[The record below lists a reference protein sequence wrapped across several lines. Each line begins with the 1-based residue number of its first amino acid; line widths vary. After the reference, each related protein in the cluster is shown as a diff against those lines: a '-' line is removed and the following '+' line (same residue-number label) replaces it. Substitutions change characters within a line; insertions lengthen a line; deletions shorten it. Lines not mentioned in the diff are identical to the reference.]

1 MVNFKT
7 EMSIYDKFIDKKELT
22 TKELLELGLNS
33 HDLTKL
39 VEDGKIRRVRRGF
52 YDLEKCDGLFNY
64 ANILASKKYK
74 KYDRF
79 QQAINRCLEID
90 ANNGRIHTRLF
101 LDSLHKNNFEQAIES
116 IRVLINGDNDAYTKD
131 ANLWLFLLSFMTE
144 LPDDLK
150 DKVSDLKLED
160 VLTREDDLRY
170 EDKLSQNKIRSN
182 IMNYKFSQ
190 ASDELGELNIK
201 KKPIYILITEK
212 LLSMVKYYDMRNQNN
227 ISSLLV
233 DGKYEEVRD
242 LLIRDRDLH
251 GLSNSNKEIL
261 MILEDLISVINDKK
275 IPEVENMPDSD
286 YLYVE
291 IQKHNYE
298 RALQLYR
305 DFPVK
310 NVSRSVK
317 SVGLLLERINEEI
330 NKLKKDDSRSLSV
343 GSDIFVSIT
352 NALQN
357 GDVDKA
363 FLLLDQY
370 LERINKKQYKNYI
383 ANLIKLDVLNKDK
396 GFVESMHELSCVG
409 RDKELFDVALYIQD
423 FYFNLINK
431 NFMKAAVY
439 LNLISMS
446 KSLGGVEVEVSQMRR
461 ALIDEAFKNNIKESD
476 LGLLGKEDIIEM
488 EVTSD
493 KLDDLLEEITL
504 PEELDITYTLG
515 DAIDDVAN
523 EVSLLMLEPMSDEEI
538 SFVTDT
544 CQATDCV
551 QSIVIEEEDGSK
563 RVFLRYYDKNGP
575 YVDISGTLRLAN
587 FKYKNKEYEEAIEL
601 YERVLSKIEN
611 PRSFIYGKLGIAY
624 RNITR
629 DNDYSRA
636 IDYLTLAT
644 AASATEEN
652 VVDYTDLI
660 NKLKFRSNYNGV
672 VLTKK

>member
-1 MVNFKT
+1 MVNFKI

-33 HDLTKL
+33 HDLTNL
-39 VEDGKIRRVRRGF
+39 VNEGKIRRVRRGF

-74 KYDRF
+74 NYERF
-79 QQAINRCLEID
+79 HQALNRCLEIEP
-90 ANNGRIHTRLF
+90 NNGKVHTRLL
-101 LDSLHKNNFEQAIES
+101 LDSLHKNNFEQAVES
-116 IRVLINGDNDAYTKD
+116 IRILSNSSNDAYKRD
-131 ANLWLFLLSFMTE
+131 ANLWLFMLSFVTE

-150 DKVSDLKLED
+150 EKVSSLKLED

-170 EDKLSQNKIRSN
+170 DDKLSQNKIRSN
-182 IMNYKFSQ
+182 IFNYKFSY
-190 ASDELGELNIK
+190 ASDDLNELNIK
-201 KKPIYILITEK
+201 KKPIYFLITEK
-212 LLSMVKYYDMRNQNN
+212 LLSMVKYYDMRNQQN
-227 ISSLLV
+227 ISNLLI

-242 LLIRDRDLH
+242 LLIKDRDLH
-251 GLSNSNKEIL
+251 GLSNVNKEIL
-261 MILEDLISVINDKK
+261 IILEDLIGVINDKK

-310 NVSRSVK
+310 NVSCGVK

-330 NKLKKDDSRSLSV
+330 NKLNKEEVRTLSV
-343 GSDIFVSIT
+343 GSDIFVNIT
-352 NALQN
+352 NALQS

-370 LERINKKQYKNYI
+370 LESIDKKQYKNYI
-383 ANLIKLDVLNKDK
+383 ANLIKLDVLNGDK

-409 RDKELFDVALYIQD
+409 REKELFDVALYIQD
-423 FYFNLINK
+423 FYFNLVNK

-461 ALIDEAFKNNIKESD
+461 TLIDEAFKNNIKESD
-476 LGLLGKEDIIEM
+476 LGLVGKE
-488 EVTSD
+488 EVVVE
-493 KLDDLLEEITL
+493 DDLSEEIVAPEIEDL
-504 PEELDITYTLG
+504 PITYTLG
-515 DAIDDVAN
+515 DAIDDVVN
-523 EVSLLMLEPMSDEEI
+523 EVNLLMLEPMSDEEI

-551 QSIVIEEEDGSK
+551 QSIVIEEEDGTK

-587 FKYKNKEYEEAIEL
+587 FKYKNREYEEAIEL
-601 YERVLSKIEN
+601 FERVLPKIEN
-611 PRSFIYGKLGIAY
+611 PRSFIYSKLGIAY
-624 RNITR
+624 RNITK
-629 DNDYSRA
+629 DNDYSKA

-644 AASATEEN
+644 AASASEEN

>member
-1 MVNFKT
+1 M
-7 EMSIYDKFIDKKELT
+7 
-22 TKELLELGLNS
+22 
-33 HDLTKL
+33 
-39 VEDGKIRRVRRGF
+39 
-52 YDLEKCDGLFNY
+52 
-64 ANILASKKYK
+64 
-74 KYDRF
+74 
-79 QQAINRCLEID
+79 NRCLEIEP
-90 ANNGRIHTRLF
+90 NNGKVHTRLL
-101 LDSLHKNNFEQAIES
+101 LDSLHKNNFEQAVES
-116 IRVLINGDNDAYTKD
+116 IRILSNSSNDAYKRD
-131 ANLWLFLLSFMTE
+131 ANLWLFMLSFITE
-144 LPDDLK
+144 LPVDLK
-150 DKVSDLKLED
+150 EKVSSLKLED

-170 EDKLSQNKIRSN
+170 DDKLSQNKIRSN
-182 IMNYKFSQ
+182 IFNYKFSY
-190 ASDELGELNIK
+190 ASDDLNELNIK
-201 KKPIYILITEK
+201 KKPIYFLITEK
-212 LLSMVKYYDMRNQNN
+212 LLSMVKYYDMRNQQN
-227 ISSLLV
+227 ISNLLI

-242 LLIRDRDLH
+242 LLIKDRDLH
-251 GLSNSNKEIL
+251 GLSVANKEIL
-261 MILEDLISVINDKK
+261 IILEDLIGVINDKRV
-275 IPEVENMPDSD
+275 PEVENMPDSD

-310 NVSRSVK
+310 NVSCGVK

-330 NKLKKDDSRSLSV
+330 NKLNKEEVRTLSV
-343 GSDIFVSIT
+343 GSDIFVNIT
-352 NALQN
+352 NALQS

-370 LERINKKQYKNYI
+370 LESIDKKQYKNYI
-383 ANLIKLDVLNKDK
+383 ANLIKLDVLNGDR

-423 FYFNLINK
+423 FYFNLVNK

-461 ALIDEAFKNNIKESD
+461 TLIDEAFKNNIKESD
-476 LGLLGKEDIIEM
+476 LGLVGKE
-488 EVTSD
+488 EVVVE
-493 KLDDLLEEITL
+493 DDLSEEIVAPEIEDL
-504 PEELDITYTLG
+504 PITYTLG
-515 DAIDDVAN
+515 DAIDDVVN
-523 EVSLLMLEPMSDEEI
+523 EVNLLMLEPMSDEEI

-551 QSIVIEEEDGSK
+551 QSIVVEEEDGTK

-587 FKYKNKEYEEAIEL
+587 FKYKNREYEEAIEL
-601 YERVLSKIEN
+601 FERVLPKIEN
-611 PRSFIYGKLGIAY
+611 PRSFIYSKLGIAY
-624 RNITR
+624 RNITK
-629 DNDYSRA
+629 DNDYSKA

-644 AASATEEN
+644 AASASEEN

>member
-1 MVNFKT
+1 MLNFKT

-33 HDLTKL
+33 HDLTNLVNEGKL
-39 VEDGKIRRVRRGF
+39 RRVRRGF

-90 ANNGRIHTRLF
+90 PNNGKIHTRLF

-116 IRVLINGDNDAYTKD
+116 IRVLSNGDNVAYMKD
-131 ANLWLFLLSFMTE
+131 ANLWLFLLSFVTE
-144 LPDDLK
+144 LPEDLK
-150 DKVSDLKLED
+150 EKVSGLKLED

-190 ASDELGELNIK
+190 ANDNLNELNIK

-212 LLSMVKYYDMRNQNN
+212 LLGMVKYYDMRNQHN
-227 ISSLLV
+227 IGDLLV
-233 DGKYEEVRD
+233 EGKYEEVRD

-275 IPEVENMPDSD
+275 IPEVENIPDSD
-286 YLYVE
+286 YLFVE

-330 NKLKKDDSRSLSV
+330 NKLKMDDSRSLSI
-343 GSDIFVSIT
+343 GSDIFVGIT
-352 NALQN
+352 NALQS

-363 FLLLDQY
+363 FLLLEQY
-370 LERINKKQYKNYI
+370 LESINKKQYKNYI
-383 ANLIKLDVLNKDK
+383 ANLIKLDVLNGDK

-446 KSLGGVEVEVSQMRR
+446 KSLGGVEVKVSQMRK

-476 LGLLGKEDIIEM
+476 LGLLSQEDVIE
-488 EVTSD
+488 D
-493 KLDDLLEEITL
+493 KVDDLLEEITL

-538 SFVTDT
+538 AFVTDT

-587 FKYKNKEYEEAIEL
+587 YKYKNGEYEEAIEL
-601 YERVLSKIEN
+601 FERVLSKIEN
-611 PRSFIYGKLGIAY
+611 PRSFIYSKLGIAY
-624 RNITR
+624 RNITK
-629 DNDYSRA
+629 DNDYSKA

-644 AASATEEN
+644 AASSTEED
-652 VVDYTDLI
+652 VRDYTDLI
-660 NKLKFRSNYNGV
+660 NKLKFRTNYNGV

>member
-33 HDLTKL
+33 HDLTNLVNEGKL
-39 VEDGKIRRVRRGF
+39 RRVRRGF

-90 ANNGRIHTRLF
+90 ANNGKIHTRLF
-101 LDSLHKNNFEQAIES
+101 LDSLHKNNFDQAIES
-116 IRVLINGDNDAYTKD
+116 IRVLSNGDNVAYTKD
-131 ANLWLFLLSFMTE
+131 ANLWLFLLSFITE
-144 LPDDLK
+144 LPEDLK
-150 DKVSDLKLED
+150 EKVSELKLED
-160 VLTREDDLRY
+160 VLTRDDDLRY

-190 ASDELGELNIK
+190 ANDELNELNIK

-212 LLSMVKYYDMRNQNN
+212 LLGMVKYYDMRNQHN
-227 ISSLLV
+227 IGDLLV
-233 DGKYEEVRD
+233 EGKYVEVRD

-286 YLYVE
+286 YLFVE

-343 GSDIFVSIT
+343 GSDIFVGIT
-352 NALQN
+352 NALQS

-370 LERINKKQYKNYI
+370 LESINKKQYKNYI
-383 ANLIKLDVLNKDK
+383 ANLIKLDVLNGDK
-396 GFVESMHELSCVG
+396 GFIESMHELSCVG

-461 ALIDEAFKNNIKESD
+461 ILIDEAFKNNIKESD
-476 LGLLGKEDIIEM
+476 LGLLSEEEIIE
-488 EVTSD
+488 D
-493 KLDDLLEEITL
+493 KVDDLLEEITL

-538 SFVTDT
+538 AFVTDT

-587 FKYKNKEYEEAIEL
+587 YKYKNGEYEEAIEL
-601 YERVLSKIEN
+601 FERVLSKIEN
-611 PRSFIYGKLGIAY
+611 PRSFIYSKLGIAY
-624 RNITR
+624 RNITK
-629 DNDYSRA
+629 DNDYSKA

-644 AASATEEN
+644 AASSTEED
-652 VVDYTDLI
+652 VRDYTDLI
-660 NKLKFRSNYNGV
+660 NKLKFRTNYNGV

>member
-33 HDLTKL
+33 HDLTNLVNEGKL
-39 VEDGKIRRVRRGF
+39 RRVRRGF

-90 ANNGRIHTRLF
+90 ANNGKIHTRLF
-101 LDSLHKNNFEQAIES
+101 LDSLHKNNFDQAIES
-116 IRVLINGDNDAYTKD
+116 IRVLSNGDNVAYTKD
-131 ANLWLFLLSFMTE
+131 ANLWLFLLSFITE

-150 DKVSDLKLED
+150 EKVSGLKLED

-190 ASDELGELNIK
+190 ANDNLNELNIK

-212 LLSMVKYYDMRNQNN
+212 LLGMVKYYDMRNQHN
-227 ISSLLV
+227 IGDLLV
-233 DGKYEEVRD
+233 EGKYEEVRD

-286 YLYVE
+286 YLFVE

-305 DFPVK
+305 DFPIK

-343 GSDIFVSIT
+343 GSDIFVGIT
-352 NALQN
+352 NALQS

-370 LERINKKQYKNYI
+370 LESINKKQYKNYI
-383 ANLIKLDVLNKDK
+383 ANLIKLDVLNGDK

-461 ALIDEAFKNNIKESD
+461 ILIDEAFKNNIKESD
-476 LGLLGKEDIIEM
+476 LGLLSEEEIIE
-488 EVTSD
+488 D
-493 KLDDLLEEITL
+493 KVDDLLEEITL

-538 SFVTDT
+538 AFVTDT

-587 FKYKNKEYEEAIEL
+587 YKYKNGEYEEAIEL
-601 YERVLSKIEN
+601 FERVLSKIEN
-611 PRSFIYGKLGIAY
+611 PRSFIYSKLGIAY
-624 RNITR
+624 RNITK
-629 DNDYSRA
+629 DNDYSKA

-644 AASATEEN
+644 AASSTEED
-652 VVDYTDLI
+652 VRDYTDLI
-660 NKLKFRSNYNGV
+660 NKLKFRTNYNGV

>member
-1 MVNFKT
+1 
-7 EMSIYDKFIDKKELT
+7 
-22 TKELLELGLNS
+22 
-33 HDLTKL
+33 
-39 VEDGKIRRVRRGF
+39 
-52 YDLEKCDGLFNY
+52 
-64 ANILASKKYK
+64 
-74 KYDRF
+74 
-79 QQAINRCLEID
+79 
-90 ANNGRIHTRLF
+90 
-101 LDSLHKNNFEQAIES
+101 
-116 IRVLINGDNDAYTKD
+116 
-131 ANLWLFLLSFMTE
+131 MTE
-144 LPDDLK
+144 LPDDLN
-150 DKVSDLKLED
+150 DKVSGLKLED

-190 ASDELGELNIK
+190 VSDELGELNIK

-261 MILEDLISVINDKK
+261 MILEDLIGVINDKK

-343 GSDIFVSIT
+343 GSDIFVNIT

-476 LGLLGKEDIIEM
+476 LGLLGKEDIAEM
-488 EVTSD
+488 EDTSD
-493 KLDDLLEEITL
+493 KVDDLLEEITL

-601 YERVLSKIEN
+601 FERVLSKIEN

>member
-1 MVNFKT
+1 MVNFKI

-33 HDLTKL
+33 HDLTNL
-39 VEDGKIRRVRRGF
+39 VSEGKIRRVRRGF

-74 KYDRF
+74 NYERF
-79 QQAINRCLEID
+79 HQALNRCLEIEP
-90 ANNGRIHTRLF
+90 NNGKVHTRLL
-101 LDSLHKNNFEQAIES
+101 LDSLHKNNFEQAVES
-116 IRVLINGDNDAYTKD
+116 IRILSNSSNDAYKRD
-131 ANLWLFLLSFMTE
+131 ANLWLFMLSFVTE
-144 LPDDLK
+144 LPDYLK
-150 DKVSDLKLED
+150 KKVSSLKLED

-170 EDKLSQNKIRSN
+170 DDKLSQNKIRSN
-182 IMNYKFSQ
+182 IFNYKFSY
-190 ASDELGELNIK
+190 ASDDLNELNIK
-201 KKPIYILITEK
+201 KKPIYFLITEK
-212 LLSMVKYYDMRNQNN
+212 LLSMVKYYDMRNQQN
-227 ISSLLV
+227 ISNLLI
-233 DGKYEEVRD
+233 DGKYEEVRG
-242 LLIRDRDLH
+242 LLIKDRDLH
-251 GLSNSNKEIL
+251 GLSVANKEIL
-261 MILEDLISVINDKK
+261 IILEDLIGVINDKK

-310 NVSRSVK
+310 NVSCGVK

-330 NKLKKDDSRSLSV
+330 NKLNKEEVRTLSV
-343 GSDIFVSIT
+343 GSDIFVNIT
-352 NALQN
+352 NALQS

-370 LERINKKQYKNYI
+370 LESIDKKQYKNYI
-383 ANLIKLDVLNKDK
+383 ANLIKLDVLNGDK

-423 FYFNLINK
+423 FYFNLVNK
-431 NFMKAAVY
+431 NYMKAAVY

-461 ALIDEAFKNNIKESD
+461 TLIDEAFKNNIKESD
-476 LGLLGKEDIIEM
+476 LGLVGKE
-488 EVTSD
+488 EVIVE
-493 KLDDLLEEITL
+493 DDLSEEIVAPEIEDL
-504 PEELDITYTLG
+504 PITYTLG
-515 DAIDDVAN
+515 DAIDDVVN
-523 EVSLLMLEPMSDEEI
+523 EVNLLMLEPMSDEEI

-551 QSIVIEEEDGSK
+551 QSIVIEEEDGTK

-587 FKYKNKEYEEAIEL
+587 FKYKNREYEEAIEL
-601 YERVLSKIEN
+601 FERVLPKIEN
-611 PRSFIYGKLGIAY
+611 PRSFIYSKLGIAY
-624 RNITR
+624 RNITK
-629 DNDYSRA
+629 DNDYSKA

-644 AASATEEN
+644 AASASEEN

>member
-1 MVNFKT
+1 MVNFKI

-33 HDLTKL
+33 HDLTNL
-39 VEDGKIRRVRRGF
+39 VSEGKIRRVRRGF

-74 KYDRF
+74 NYERF
-79 QQAINRCLEID
+79 QQALNRCLEIEP
-90 ANNGRIHTRLF
+90 NNGKVHTRLL
-101 LDSLHKNNFEQAIES
+101 LDSLHKNNFEQAVES
-116 IRVLINGDNDAYTKD
+116 IRILSNSSNDAYKRD
-131 ANLWLFLLSFMTE
+131 ANLWLFMLSFITE
-144 LPDDLK
+144 LPVDLK
-150 DKVSDLKLED
+150 EKVSSLKLED

-170 EDKLSQNKIRSN
+170 DDKLSQNKIRSN
-182 IMNYKFSQ
+182 IFNYKFSY
-190 ASDELGELNIK
+190 ASDDLNELNIK
-201 KKPIYILITEK
+201 KKPIYFLITEK
-212 LLSMVKYYDMRNQNN
+212 LLSMVKYYDIRNQQN
-227 ISSLLV
+227 ISNLLI

-242 LLIRDRDLH
+242 LLIKDRDLH
-251 GLSNSNKEIL
+251 GLSVANKEIL
-261 MILEDLISVINDKK
+261 IILEDLIGVINDKK

-310 NVSRSVK
+310 NVSCGVK

-330 NKLKKDDSRSLSV
+330 NKLNKEEVRTLSV
-343 GSDIFVSIT
+343 GSDIFVNIT
-352 NALQN
+352 NALQS

-370 LERINKKQYKNYI
+370 LESINKKQYKNYI
-383 ANLIKLDVLNKDK
+383 ANLIKLDVLNGDK

-423 FYFNLINK
+423 FYFNLVNK

-461 ALIDEAFKNNIKESD
+461 TLIDEAFKNNIKESD
-476 LGLLGKEDIIEM
+476 LGLVGKE
-488 EVTSD
+488 EVVVE
-493 KLDDLLEEITL
+493 DDLSEEIVAPEIEDL
-504 PEELDITYTLG
+504 PITYTLG
-515 DAIDDVAN
+515 DAIDDVVN
-523 EVSLLMLEPMSDEEI
+523 EVNLLMLEPMSDEEI

-551 QSIVIEEEDGSK
+551 QSIVVEEEDGTK

-587 FKYKNKEYEEAIEL
+587 FKYKNREYEEAIEL
-601 YERVLSKIEN
+601 FERVLPKIEN
-611 PRSFIYGKLGIAY
+611 PRSFIYSKLGIAY
-624 RNITR
+624 RNITK
-629 DNDYSRA
+629 DNDYSKA

-644 AASATEEN
+644 AASASEEN

>member
-33 HDLTKL
+33 HDLTNLVNEGKL
-39 VEDGKIRRVRRGF
+39 RRVRRGF

-90 ANNGRIHTRLF
+90 ANNGKIHTRLF
-101 LDSLHKNNFEQAIES
+101 LDSLHKNNFDQAIES
-116 IRVLINGDNDAYTKD
+116 IRVLSNGDNVAYTKD
-131 ANLWLFLLSFMTE
+131 ANLWLFLLSFITE
-144 LPDDLK
+144 LPEDLK
-150 DKVSDLKLED
+150 EKVSELKLED
-160 VLTREDDLRY
+160 VLTRDDDLRY

-190 ASDELGELNIK
+190 ANDELNELNIK

-212 LLSMVKYYDMRNQNN
+212 LLGMVKYYDMRNQHN
-227 ISSLLV
+227 IGALLV
-233 DGKYEEVRD
+233 EGKYEEVRD

-286 YLYVE
+286 YLFVE

-343 GSDIFVSIT
+343 GSDIFVGIT
-352 NALQN
+352 NALQS

-370 LERINKKQYKNYI
+370 LESINKKQYKNYI
-383 ANLIKLDVLNKDK
+383 ANLIKLDVLNGDK

-461 ALIDEAFKNNIKESD
+461 ILIDEAFKNNIKESD
-476 LGLLGKEDIIEM
+476 LGLLSEEEIIE
-488 EVTSD
+488 D
-493 KLDDLLEEITL
+493 KVDDLLEEITL

-538 SFVTDT
+538 AFVTDT

-587 FKYKNKEYEEAIEL
+587 YKYKNGEYEEAIEL
-601 YERVLSKIEN
+601 FERVLSKIEN
-611 PRSFIYGKLGIAY
+611 PRSFIYSKLGIAY
-624 RNITR
+624 RNITK
-629 DNDYSRA
+629 DNDYSKA

-644 AASATEEN
+644 AASSTEED
-652 VVDYTDLI
+652 VRDYTDLI
-660 NKLKFRSNYNGV
+660 NKLKFRTNYNGV

>member
-1 MVNFKT
+1 MVNFKI

-33 HDLTKL
+33 HDLTNL
-39 VEDGKIRRVRRGF
+39 VSEGKIRRVRRGF

-74 KYDRF
+74 NYERF
-79 QQAINRCLEID
+79 HQALNRCLEIEP
-90 ANNGRIHTRLF
+90 NNGKVHTRLL

-116 IRVLINGDNDAYTKD
+116 IRILSNSSNDAYKRD
-131 ANLWLFLLSFMTE
+131 ANLWLFMLSFVTE

-150 DKVSDLKLED
+150 EKVSSLKLED

-170 EDKLSQNKIRSN
+170 DDKLSQNKIRSN
-182 IMNYKFSQ
+182 IFNYKFSY
-190 ASDELGELNIK
+190 ASDDLNELNIK
-201 KKPIYILITEK
+201 KKPIYFLITEK
-212 LLSMVKYYDMRNQNN
+212 LLSMVKYYDMRNQQN
-227 ISSLLV
+227 ISNLLI

-242 LLIRDRDLH
+242 LLIKDRDLH
-251 GLSNSNKEIL
+251 GLSNVNKEIL
-261 MILEDLISVINDKK
+261 IILEDLIGVINDKK

-310 NVSRSVK
+310 NVSCGVK

-330 NKLKKDDSRSLSV
+330 NKLNKEEVRTLSV
-343 GSDIFVSIT
+343 GSDIFVNIT

-370 LERINKKQYKNYI
+370 LESINKKQYKNYI
-383 ANLIKLDVLNKDK
+383 ANLIKLDVLNGDK

-423 FYFNLINK
+423 FYFNLVNK

-461 ALIDEAFKNNIKESD
+461 TLIDEAFKNNIKESD
-476 LGLLGKEDIIEM
+476 LGLVGKE
-488 EVTSD
+488 EVVVE
-493 KLDDLLEEITL
+493 DDLSEEIVAPEIEDL
-504 PEELDITYTLG
+504 PITYTLG
-515 DAIDDVAN
+515 DAIDDVVN
-523 EVSLLMLEPMSDEEI
+523 EVNLLMLEPMSDEEI

-551 QSIVIEEEDGSK
+551 QSIVIEEEDGTK

-587 FKYKNKEYEEAIEL
+587 FKYKNREYEEAIEL
-601 YERVLSKIEN
+601 FERVLPKIEN
-611 PRSFIYGKLGIAY
+611 PRSFIYSKLGIAY
-624 RNITR
+624 RNITK
-629 DNDYSRA
+629 DNDYSKA

-644 AASATEEN
+644 AASASEEN

>member
-1 MVNFKT
+1 MVNFKI

-33 HDLTKL
+33 HDLTNL
-39 VEDGKIRRVRRGF
+39 VSEGKIRRVRRGF

-74 KYDRF
+74 NYERF
-79 QQAINRCLEID
+79 HQALNRCLEIEP
-90 ANNGRIHTRLF
+90 NNGKVHTRLL
-101 LDSLHKNNFEQAIES
+101 LDSLHKNNFEQAVES
-116 IRVLINGDNDAYTKD
+116 IRILSNSSNDAYKRD
-131 ANLWLFLLSFMTE
+131 ANLWLFMLSFVTE
-144 LPDDLK
+144 LPDYLK
-150 DKVSDLKLED
+150 KKVSSLKLED

-170 EDKLSQNKIRSN
+170 DDKLSQNKIRSN
-182 IMNYKFSQ
+182 IFNYKFSY
-190 ASDELGELNIK
+190 ASDDLNELNIK
-201 KKPIYILITEK
+201 NKPIYFLITEK
-212 LLSMVKYYDMRNQNN
+212 LLSMVKYYDMRNQQN
-227 ISSLLV
+227 ISNLLI

-242 LLIRDRDLH
+242 LLIKDRDLH
-251 GLSNSNKEIL
+251 GLSNVNKEIL
-261 MILEDLISVINDKK
+261 IILEDLIGVINDKK

-310 NVSRSVK
+310 NVSCGVK

-330 NKLKKDDSRSLSV
+330 NKLNKEEVRTLSV
-343 GSDIFVSIT
+343 GSDIFVNIT
-352 NALQN
+352 NALQS

-370 LERINKKQYKNYI
+370 LESIDKKQYKNYI
-383 ANLIKLDVLNKDK
+383 ANLIKLDVLNGDR

-409 RDKELFDVALYIQD
+409 REKELFDVALYIQD
-423 FYFNLINK
+423 FYFNLVNK

-461 ALIDEAFKNNIKESD
+461 TLIDEAFKNNIKESD
-476 LGLLGKEDIIEM
+476 LGLVGKE
-488 EVTSD
+488 EVVVE
-493 KLDDLLEEITL
+493 DDLSEEIVAPEIEDL
-504 PEELDITYTLG
+504 PITYTLG
-515 DAIDDVAN
+515 DAIDDVVN
-523 EVSLLMLEPMSDEEI
+523 EVNLLMLEPMSDEEI

-551 QSIVIEEEDGSK
+551 QSIVIEEEDGTK

-587 FKYKNKEYEEAIEL
+587 FKYKNREYEEAIEL
-601 YERVLSKIEN
+601 FERVLPKIEN
-611 PRSFIYGKLGIAY
+611 PRSFIYSKLGIAY
-624 RNITR
+624 RNITK
-629 DNDYSRA
+629 DNDYSKA

-644 AASATEEN
+644 AASASEEN

>member
-1 MVNFKT
+1 MVNFKI

-33 HDLTKL
+33 HDLTNL
-39 VEDGKIRRVRRGF
+39 VSEGKIRRVRRGF

-74 KYDRF
+74 NYERF
-79 QQAINRCLEID
+79 HQALNRCLEIEP
-90 ANNGRIHTRLF
+90 NNGKVHTRLL
-101 LDSLHKNNFEQAIES
+101 LDSLHKNNFEQAVES
-116 IRVLINGDNDAYTKD
+116 IRILSNSSNDAYKRD
-131 ANLWLFLLSFMTE
+131 ANLWLFMLSFVTE

-150 DKVSDLKLED
+150 EKVSSLKLED

-170 EDKLSQNKIRSN
+170 DDKLSQNKIRSN
-182 IMNYKFSQ
+182 IFNYKFSY
-190 ASDELGELNIK
+190 ASDDLNELNIK
-201 KKPIYILITEK
+201 KKPIYFLITEK
-212 LLSMVKYYDMRNQNN
+212 LLSMVKYYDMRNQQN
-227 ISSLLV
+227 ISNLLI

-242 LLIRDRDLH
+242 LLIKDRDLH
-251 GLSNSNKEIL
+251 GLSVTNKEIL
-261 MILEDLISVINDKK
+261 IILEDLIGVINDKK

-310 NVSRSVK
+310 NVSCGVK

-330 NKLKKDDSRSLSV
+330 NKLNKEEVRTLSV
-343 GSDIFVSIT
+343 GSDIFVNIT
-352 NALQN
+352 NALQS

-370 LERINKKQYKNYI
+370 LESIDKKQYKNYI
-383 ANLIKLDVLNKDK
+383 ANLIKLDVLNGDK

-409 RDKELFDVALYIQD
+409 REKELFDVALYIQD
-423 FYFNLINK
+423 FYFNLVNK

-461 ALIDEAFKNNIKESD
+461 TLIDEAFKNNIKESD
-476 LGLLGKEDIIEM
+476 LGLVGKE
-488 EVTSD
+488 EVVVE
-493 KLDDLLEEITL
+493 DDLSEEIVAPEIEDL
-504 PEELDITYTLG
+504 PITYTLG
-515 DAIDDVAN
+515 DAIDDVVN
-523 EVSLLMLEPMSDEEI
+523 EVNLLMLEPMSDEEI

-551 QSIVIEEEDGSK
+551 QSIVIEEEDGTK

-587 FKYKNKEYEEAIEL
+587 FKYKNREYEEAIEL
-601 YERVLSKIEN
+601 FERVLPKIEN
-611 PRSFIYGKLGIAY
+611 PRSFIYSKLGIAY
-624 RNITR
+624 RNITK
-629 DNDYSRA
+629 DNDYSKA

-644 AASATEEN
+644 AASASEEN

>member
-33 HDLTKL
+33 HDLTNLVNEGKL
-39 VEDGKIRRVRRGF
+39 RRVRRGF

-90 ANNGRIHTRLF
+90 ANNGKIHTRLF
-101 LDSLHKNNFEQAIES
+101 LDSLHKNNFDQAIES
-116 IRVLINGDNDAYTKD
+116 IRVLSNGDNVAYTKD
-131 ANLWLFLLSFMTE
+131 ANLWLFLLSFITE
-144 LPDDLK
+144 LPEDLK
-150 DKVSDLKLED
+150 EKVSELKLED
-160 VLTREDDLRY
+160 VLTRDDDLRY

-190 ASDELGELNIK
+190 ANDELNELNIK

-212 LLSMVKYYDMRNQNN
+212 LLGMVKYYDMRNQHN
-227 ISSLLV
+227 IGDLLV
-233 DGKYEEVRD
+233 EGKYEEVRD

-286 YLYVE
+286 YLFVE

-343 GSDIFVSIT
+343 GSDIFVGIT
-352 NALQN
+352 NALQS

-370 LERINKKQYKNYI
+370 LESINKKQYKNYI
-383 ANLIKLDVLNKDK
+383 ANLIKLDVLNGDK

-461 ALIDEAFKNNIKESD
+461 ILIDEAFKNNIKESD
-476 LGLLGKEDIIEM
+476 LGLLSEEEIIE
-488 EVTSD
+488 D
-493 KLDDLLEEITL
+493 KVDDLLEEITL

-538 SFVTDT
+538 AFVTDT

-587 FKYKNKEYEEAIEL
+587 YKYKNGEYEEAIEL
-601 YERVLSKIEN
+601 FERVLSKIEN
-611 PRSFIYGKLGIAY
+611 PRSFIYSKLGIAY
-624 RNITR
+624 RNITK
-629 DNDYSRA
+629 DNDYSKA

-644 AASATEEN
+644 AASSTEED
-652 VVDYTDLI
+652 VRDYTDLI
-660 NKLKFRSNYNGV
+660 NKLKFRTNYNGV

>member
-1 MVNFKT
+1 MVNFKI

-33 HDLTKL
+33 HDLTNL
-39 VEDGKIRRVRRGF
+39 VSEGKIRRVRRGF

-74 KYDRF
+74 NYERF
-79 QQAINRCLEID
+79 HQALNRCLEIEP
-90 ANNGRIHTRLF
+90 NNGKVHTRLL
-101 LDSLHKNNFEQAIES
+101 LDSLHKNNFEQAVES
-116 IRVLINGDNDAYTKD
+116 IRILSNSSNDAYKRD
-131 ANLWLFLLSFMTE
+131 ANLWLFMLSFVTE
-144 LPDDLK
+144 LPDYLK
-150 DKVSDLKLED
+150 KKVSSLKLED

-170 EDKLSQNKIRSN
+170 DDKLSQNKIRSN
-182 IMNYKFSQ
+182 IFNYKFSY
-190 ASDELGELNIK
+190 ASDDLNELNIK
-201 KKPIYILITEK
+201 KKPIYFLITEK
-212 LLSMVKYYDMRNQNN
+212 LLSMVKYYDMRNQQN
-227 ISSLLV
+227 ISNLLI

-242 LLIRDRDLH
+242 LLIKDRDLH
-251 GLSNSNKEIL
+251 GLSVTNKEIL
-261 MILEDLISVINDKK
+261 IILEDLIGVINDKK

-310 NVSRSVK
+310 NVSCGVK

-330 NKLKKDDSRSLSV
+330 NKLNKEEVRTLSV
-343 GSDIFVSIT
+343 GSDIFVNIT
-352 NALQN
+352 NALQS

-370 LERINKKQYKNYI
+370 LESIDKKQYKNYI
-383 ANLIKLDVLNKDK
+383 ANLIKLDVLNGDK

-409 RDKELFDVALYIQD
+409 REKELFDVALYIQD
-423 FYFNLINK
+423 FYFNLVNK

-461 ALIDEAFKNNIKESD
+461 TLIDEAFKNNIKESD
-476 LGLLGKEDIIEM
+476 LGLVGKE
-488 EVTSD
+488 EVIVE
-493 KLDDLLEEITL
+493 DDLSEEIVAPEIEDL
-504 PEELDITYTLG
+504 PITYTLG
-515 DAIDDVAN
+515 DAIDDVVN
-523 EVSLLMLEPMSDEEI
+523 EVNLLMLEPMSDEEI

-551 QSIVIEEEDGSK
+551 QSIVIEEEDGTK

-587 FKYKNKEYEEAIEL
+587 FKYKNREYEEAIEL
-601 YERVLSKIEN
+601 FERVLPKIEN
-611 PRSFIYGKLGIAY
+611 PRSFIYSKLGIAY
-624 RNITR
+624 RNITK
-629 DNDYSRA
+629 DNDYSKA

-644 AASATEEN
+644 AASASEEN

>member
-33 HDLTKL
+33 HDLTNLVSEGKL
-39 VEDGKIRRVRRGF
+39 RRVRRGF

-79 QQAINRCLEID
+79 QQAINRCLEIEP
-90 ANNGRIHTRLF
+90 NNGRIHTRLF
-101 LDSLHKNNFEQAIES
+101 LDSLHKNNFDQAIES
-116 IRVLINGDNDAYTKD
+116 IRVLSNGDNNAYMKD
-131 ANLWLFLLSFMTE
+131 TNLWLFLLSFITK

-150 DKVSDLKLED
+150 EKISGLKLED

-190 ASDELGELNIK
+190 ANDNLNELNIK

-212 LLSMVKYYDMRNQNN
+212 LLGMAKYYDMRNQHN
-227 ISSLLV
+227 IGDLLV
-233 DGKYEEVRD
+233 EGKYEEVRD
-242 LLIRDRDLH
+242 LLIRDRNLH

-343 GSDIFVSIT
+343 GSDIFVGIT
-352 NALQN
+352 NALQS

-370 LERINKKQYKNYI
+370 LESINKKQYKNYI
-383 ANLIKLDVLNKDK
+383 ANLIKLDVLNGNK

-461 ALIDEAFKNNIKESD
+461 TLIDEAFKNNIKESD
-476 LGLLGKEDIIEM
+476 LGLLGEEEIIE
-488 EVTSD
+488 D
-493 KLDDLLEEITL
+493 KVDDLLEEITL

-523 EVSLLMLEPMSDEEI
+523 EVGLLMLEPMSDEEI
-538 SFVTDT
+538 TFVTDT

-587 FKYKNKEYEEAIEL
+587 YKYKNGEYEEAIEL
-601 YERVLSKIEN
+601 FERVLSKIEN
-611 PRSFIYGKLGIAY
+611 PRSFIYSKLGIAY
-624 RNITR
+624 RNITK
-629 DNDYSRA
+629 DNDYSKA

-644 AASATEEN
+644 AASSTEED
-652 VVDYTDLI
+652 VKDYTDLI
-660 NKLKFRSNYNGV
+660 NKLKFRTNYNGV

>member
-1 MVNFKT
+1 MVNFKI

-33 HDLTKL
+33 HDLTNL
-39 VEDGKIRRVRRGF
+39 VSEGKIRRVRRGF

-74 KYDRF
+74 NYERF
-79 QQAINRCLEID
+79 HQALNRCLEIEP
-90 ANNGRIHTRLF
+90 NNGKVHTRLL
-101 LDSLHKNNFEQAIES
+101 LDSLHKNNFEQAVES
-116 IRVLINGDNDAYTKD
+116 IRILSNSSNDAYKRD
-131 ANLWLFLLSFMTE
+131 ANLWLFMLSFVTE

-150 DKVSDLKLED
+150 KKVSSLKLED

-170 EDKLSQNKIRSN
+170 DDKLSQNKIRSN
-182 IMNYKFSQ
+182 IFNYKFSY
-190 ASDELGELNIK
+190 ASDDLNELNIK
-201 KKPIYILITEK
+201 KKPIYFLITEK
-212 LLSMVKYYDMRNQNN
+212 LLSMVKYYDMRNQQN
-227 ISSLLV
+227 ISNLLI

-242 LLIRDRDLH
+242 LLIKDRDLH
-251 GLSNSNKEIL
+251 GLSVTNKEIL
-261 MILEDLISVINDKK
+261 IILEDLIGVINDKK

-310 NVSRSVK
+310 NVSCGVK

-330 NKLKKDDSRSLSV
+330 NKLNKEEVRTLSV
-343 GSDIFVSIT
+343 GSDIFVNIT
-352 NALQN
+352 NALQS

-370 LERINKKQYKNYI
+370 LESIDKKQYKNYI
-383 ANLIKLDVLNKDK
+383 ANLIKLDVLNGDK

-409 RDKELFDVALYIQD
+409 REKELFDVALYIQD
-423 FYFNLINK
+423 FYFNLVNK

-461 ALIDEAFKNNIKESD
+461 TLIDEAFKNNIKESD
-476 LGLLGKEDIIEM
+476 LGLVGKE
-488 EVTSD
+488 EVVVE
-493 KLDDLLEEITL
+493 DDLSEEIVAPEIEDL
-504 PEELDITYTLG
+504 PITYTLG
-515 DAIDDVAN
+515 DAIDDVVN
-523 EVSLLMLEPMSDEEI
+523 EVNLLMLEPMSDEEI

-551 QSIVIEEEDGSK
+551 QSIVIEEEDGTK

-587 FKYKNKEYEEAIEL
+587 FKYKNREYEEAIEL
-601 YERVLSKIEN
+601 FERVLPKIEN
-611 PRSFIYGKLGIAY
+611 PRSFIYSKLGIAY
-624 RNITR
+624 RNITK
-629 DNDYSRA
+629 DNDYSKA

-644 AASATEEN
+644 AASASEEN

>member
-1 MVNFKT
+1 MVNFKI

-33 HDLTKL
+33 HDLTNL
-39 VEDGKIRRVRRGF
+39 VNEGKIRRVRRGF

-74 KYDRF
+74 NYERF
-79 QQAINRCLEID
+79 HQALNRCLEIEP
-90 ANNGRIHTRLF
+90 NNGKVHTRLL
-101 LDSLHKNNFEQAIES
+101 LDSLHKNNFEQAVES
-116 IRVLINGDNDAYTKD
+116 IRILSNSSNDAYKRD
-131 ANLWLFLLSFMTE
+131 ANLWLFMLSFITE

-150 DKVSDLKLED
+150 KIVSSLKLED

-170 EDKLSQNKIRSN
+170 DDKLSQNKIRSN
-182 IMNYKFSQ
+182 IFNYKFSY
-190 ASDELGELNIK
+190 ASDDLNELNIK
-201 KKPIYILITEK
+201 KKPIYFLITEK
-212 LLSMVKYYDMRNQNN
+212 LLSMVKYYDMRNQQN
-227 ISSLLV
+227 ISNLLI

-242 LLIRDRDLH
+242 LLIKDRDLH
-251 GLSNSNKEIL
+251 GLSNVNKEIL
-261 MILEDLISVINDKK
+261 IILEDLIGVINDKR

-310 NVSRSVK
+310 NVSCGVK

-330 NKLKKDDSRSLSV
+330 NKLNKEEVRTLSV
-343 GSDIFVSIT
+343 GSDIFVNIT
-352 NALQN
+352 NALQS

-370 LERINKKQYKNYI
+370 LESIDKKQYKNYI
-383 ANLIKLDVLNKDK
+383 ANLIKLDVLNGDK

-409 RDKELFDVALYIQD
+409 REKKLFDVALYIQD
-423 FYFNLINK
+423 FYFNLVNK

-461 ALIDEAFKNNIKESD
+461 TLIDEAFKNNIKESD
-476 LGLLGKEDIIEM
+476 LGLVGKE
-488 EVTSD
+488 EVVVE
-493 KLDDLLEEITL
+493 DDLSEEIVVPEIEDL
-504 PEELDITYTLG
+504 PITYTLG
-515 DAIDDVAN
+515 DAIDDVVN
-523 EVSLLMLEPMSDEEI
+523 EVNLLMLEPMSDEEI

-551 QSIVIEEEDGSK
+551 QSIVVEEEDGTK
-563 RVFLRYYDKNGP
+563 RVFLRYYDMNGP

-587 FKYKNKEYEEAIEL
+587 FKYKNREYEEAIEL
-601 YERVLSKIEN
+601 FERVLPKIEN
-611 PRSFIYGKLGIAY
+611 PRSFIYSKLGIAY
-624 RNITR
+624 RNITK
-629 DNDYSRA
+629 DNDYSKA

-644 AASATEEN
+644 AASASEEN

>member
-1 MVNFKT
+1 M
-7 EMSIYDKFIDKKELT
+7 
-22 TKELLELGLNS
+22 
-33 HDLTKL
+33 
-39 VEDGKIRRVRRGF
+39 
-52 YDLEKCDGLFNY
+52 
-64 ANILASKKYK
+64 
-74 KYDRF
+74 
-79 QQAINRCLEID
+79 NRCLEIEP
-90 ANNGRIHTRLF
+90 NNGKVHTRLL
-101 LDSLHKNNFEQAIES
+101 LDSLHKNNFEQAVES
-116 IRVLINGDNDAYTKD
+116 IRILSNSSNDTYKRD
-131 ANLWLFLLSFMTE
+131 ANLWLFMLSFITE
-144 LPDDLK
+144 LPVDLK
-150 DKVSDLKLED
+150 EKVSSLKLED
-160 VLTREDDLRY
+160 ILTREDDLRY
-170 EDKLSQNKIRSN
+170 DDKLSQNKIRSN
-182 IMNYKFSQ
+182 IFNYKFSY
-190 ASDELGELNIK
+190 ASDDLNELNIK
-201 KKPIYILITEK
+201 KKPIYFLITEK
-212 LLSMVKYYDMRNQNN
+212 LLSMVKYYDMRNQQN
-227 ISSLLV
+227 ISNLLI

-242 LLIRDRDLH
+242 LLIKDRDLH
-251 GLSNSNKEIL
+251 GLSNVNKEIL
-261 MILEDLISVINDKK
+261 IILEDLIGVINDKK

-310 NVSRSVK
+310 NVSCGVK

-330 NKLKKDDSRSLSV
+330 NKLNKEEVRILSV
-343 GSDIFVSIT
+343 GSDIFVNIT
-352 NALQN
+352 NALQS

-370 LERINKKQYKNYI
+370 LESIDKKQYKNYI
-383 ANLIKLDVLNKDK
+383 ANLIKLDVLNGDR

-409 RDKELFDVALYIQD
+409 REKELFDVALYIQD
-423 FYFNLINK
+423 FYFNLVNK

-461 ALIDEAFKNNIKESD
+461 TLIDEAFKNNIKESD
-476 LGLLGKEDIIEM
+476 LGLLGKEEIVVE
-488 EVTSD
+488 
-493 KLDDLLEEITL
+493 DDLSEEIVAPEIEDL
-504 PEELDITYTLG
+504 PITYTLG
-515 DAIDDVAN
+515 DAIDDVVN
-523 EVSLLMLEPMSDEEI
+523 EVNLLMLEPMSDEEI

-551 QSIVIEEEDGSK
+551 QSIVVEEEDGIK

-587 FKYKNKEYEEAIEL
+587 FKYKNREYEEAIEL
-601 YERVLSKIEN
+601 FERVLPKIEN
-611 PRSFIYGKLGIAY
+611 PRSFIYSKLGIAY
-624 RNITR
+624 RNITK
-629 DNDYSRA
+629 DNDYSKA

-644 AASATEEN
+644 AASASEEN

>member
-1 MVNFKT
+1 
-7 EMSIYDKFIDKKELT
+7 
-22 TKELLELGLNS
+22 
-33 HDLTKL
+33 
-39 VEDGKIRRVRRGF
+39 
-52 YDLEKCDGLFNY
+52 
-64 ANILASKKYK
+64 
-74 KYDRF
+74 
-79 QQAINRCLEID
+79 
-90 ANNGRIHTRLF
+90 
-101 LDSLHKNNFEQAIES
+101 
-116 IRVLINGDNDAYTKD
+116 
-131 ANLWLFLLSFMTE
+131 
-144 LPDDLK
+144 
-150 DKVSDLKLED
+150 
-160 VLTREDDLRY
+160 
-170 EDKLSQNKIRSN
+170 
-182 IMNYKFSQ
+182 
-190 ASDELGELNIK
+190 
-201 KKPIYILITEK
+201 
-212 LLSMVKYYDMRNQNN
+212 
-227 ISSLLV
+227 
-233 DGKYEEVRD
+233 
-242 LLIRDRDLH
+242 
-251 GLSNSNKEIL
+251 

-352 NALQN
+352 NALQS

-396 GFVESMHELSCVG
+396 ELVESMHELSCVG

-431 NFMKAAVY
+431 NFLKAAVY

-461 ALIDEAFKNNIKESD
+461 TLIDEAFKNNIKESD
-476 LGLLGKEDIIEM
+476 LGLLGKEDIV
-488 EVTSD
+488 EVEDTSD
-493 KLDDLLEEITL
+493 KEDDLLEEITL

-551 QSIVIEEEDGSK
+551 QSIVIEEEDGKK
-563 RVFLRYYDKNGP
+563 RVFLRYYDKDGP

>member
-33 HDLTKL
+33 HDLTNLVNEGKL
-39 VEDGKIRRVRRGF
+39 RRVRRGF

-90 ANNGRIHTRLF
+90 ANNGKIHTRLF
-101 LDSLHKNNFEQAIES
+101 LDSLHKNNFDQAIES
-116 IRVLINGDNDAYTKD
+116 IRVLSNGDNVAYTKD
-131 ANLWLFLLSFMTE
+131 ANLWLFLLSFITE
-144 LPDDLK
+144 LPEDLK
-150 DKVSDLKLED
+150 EKVSELKLED
-160 VLTREDDLRY
+160 VLTRDDDLRY

-190 ASDELGELNIK
+190 ANDELNELNIK

-212 LLSMVKYYDMRNQNN
+212 LLGMVKYYDMRNQHN
-227 ISSLLV
+227 IGDLLV
-233 DGKYEEVRD
+233 EGKYEEVRD

-286 YLYVE
+286 YLFVE

-343 GSDIFVSIT
+343 GSDIFVGIT
-352 NALQN
+352 NALQS

-383 ANLIKLDVLNKDK
+383 ANLIKLDVLNGDK

-461 ALIDEAFKNNIKESD
+461 ILIDEAFKNNIKESD
-476 LGLLGKEDIIEM
+476 LGLLSEEEIIE
-488 EVTSD
+488 D
-493 KLDDLLEEITL
+493 KVDDLLEEITL

-538 SFVTDT
+538 AFVTDT

-587 FKYKNKEYEEAIEL
+587 YKYKNGEYEEAIEL
-601 YERVLSKIEN
+601 FERVLSKIEN
-611 PRSFIYGKLGIAY
+611 PRSFIYSKLGIAY
-624 RNITR
+624 RNITK
-629 DNDYSRA
+629 DNDYSKA

-644 AASATEEN
+644 AASSTEED
-652 VVDYTDLI
+652 VRDYTDLI
-660 NKLKFRSNYNGV
+660 NKLKFRTNYNGV

>member
-1 MVNFKT
+1 MVNFKI

-33 HDLTKL
+33 HDLTNL
-39 VEDGKIRRVRRGF
+39 VSEGKIRRVRRGF

-74 KYDRF
+74 NYERF
-79 QQAINRCLEID
+79 QKALNRCLEIEP
-90 ANNGRIHTRLF
+90 NNGKVHTRLL
-101 LDSLHKNNFEQAIES
+101 LDSLHKNNFEQAVES
-116 IRVLINGDNDAYTKD
+116 IRILSNSSNDAYKRD
-131 ANLWLFLLSFMTE
+131 ANLWLFMLSFVTE
-144 LPDDLK
+144 LPDYLK
-150 DKVSDLKLED
+150 KKVSSLKLED

-170 EDKLSQNKIRSN
+170 DDKLSQNKIRSN
-182 IMNYKFSQ
+182 IFNYKFSY
-190 ASDELGELNIK
+190 ASDDLNELNIK
-201 KKPIYILITEK
+201 KKPIYFLITEK
-212 LLSMVKYYDMRNQNN
+212 LLSMVKYYDMRNQQN
-227 ISSLLV
+227 ISNLLI
-233 DGKYEEVRD
+233 DGKYEEVRG
-242 LLIRDRDLH
+242 LLIKDRDLH
-251 GLSNSNKEIL
+251 GLSNVNKEIL
-261 MILEDLISVINDKK
+261 IILEDLIGVINDKK

-310 NVSRSVK
+310 NVSCGVK

-330 NKLKKDDSRSLSV
+330 NKLNKEEVRTLSV
-343 GSDIFVSIT
+343 GSDIFVNIT
-352 NALQN
+352 NALQS

-370 LERINKKQYKNYI
+370 LESIDKKQYKNYI
-383 ANLIKLDVLNKDK
+383 ANLIKLDVLNGDR

-423 FYFNLINK
+423 FYFNLVNK
-431 NFMKAAVY
+431 NYMKAAVY

-461 ALIDEAFKNNIKESD
+461 TLIDEAFKNNIKESD
-476 LGLLGKEDIIEM
+476 LGLVGKE
-488 EVTSD
+488 EVIVE
-493 KLDDLLEEITL
+493 DDLSKEIVAPEIEDL
-504 PEELDITYTLG
+504 PITYTLG
-515 DAIDDVAN
+515 DAIDDVVN
-523 EVSLLMLEPMSDEEI
+523 EVNLLMLEPMSDEEI

-551 QSIVIEEEDGSK
+551 QSIVVEEEDGTK

-587 FKYKNKEYEEAIEL
+587 FKYKNREYEEAIEL
-601 YERVLSKIEN
+601 FERVLPKIEN
-611 PRSFIYGKLGIAY
+611 PRSFIYSKLGIAY
-624 RNITR
+624 RNITK
-629 DNDYSRA
+629 DNDYSKA

-644 AASATEEN
+644 AASASEEN

>member
-33 HDLTKL
+33 HDLTNLVNEGKL
-39 VEDGKIRRVRRGF
+39 RRVRRGF

-90 ANNGRIHTRLF
+90 ANNGKIHTRLF
-101 LDSLHKNNFEQAIES
+101 LDSLHKNNFDQAIES
-116 IRVLINGDNDAYTKD
+116 IRVLSNGDNVAYTKD
-131 ANLWLFLLSFMTE
+131 ANLWLFLLSFITE
-144 LPDDLK
+144 LPEDLK
-150 DKVSDLKLED
+150 EKVSELKLED
-160 VLTREDDLRY
+160 VLTRDDDLRY

-190 ASDELGELNIK
+190 ANDELNELNIK

-212 LLSMVKYYDMRNQNN
+212 LLGMVKYYDMRNQHN
-227 ISSLLV
+227 IGALLV
-233 DGKYEEVRD
+233 EGKYEEVRD

-261 MILEDLISVINDKK
+261 IILEDLISVINDKK

-286 YLYVE
+286 YLFVE

-343 GSDIFVSIT
+343 GSDIFVGIT
-352 NALQN
+352 NALQS

-370 LERINKKQYKNYI
+370 LESINKKQYKNYI
-383 ANLIKLDVLNKDK
+383 ANLIKLDVLNGDK

-461 ALIDEAFKNNIKESD
+461 ILIDEAFKNNIKESD
-476 LGLLGKEDIIEM
+476 LGLLSEEEIIE
-488 EVTSD
+488 D
-493 KLDDLLEEITL
+493 KVDDLLEEITL

-538 SFVTDT
+538 AFVTDT

-587 FKYKNKEYEEAIEL
+587 YKYKNGEYEEAIEL
-601 YERVLSKIEN
+601 FERVLSKIEN
-611 PRSFIYGKLGIAY
+611 PRSFIYSKLGIAY
-624 RNITR
+624 RNITK
-629 DNDYSRA
+629 DNDYSKA

-644 AASATEEN
+644 AASSTEED
-652 VVDYTDLI
+652 VRDYTDLI
-660 NKLKFRSNYNGV
+660 NKLKFRTNYNGV

>member
-1 MVNFKT
+1 MVNFKI

-33 HDLTKL
+33 HDLTNL
-39 VEDGKIRRVRRGF
+39 VSEGKIRRVRRGF

-74 KYDRF
+74 NYERF
-79 QQAINRCLEID
+79 HQALNRCLEIEP
-90 ANNGRIHTRLF
+90 NNGKVHTRIL
-101 LDSLHKNNFEQAIES
+101 LDSLHKNNFEQAVES
-116 IRVLINGDNDAYTKD
+116 IRILSNSSNDAYKRD
-131 ANLWLFLLSFMTE
+131 ANLWLFMLSFVTE
-144 LPDDLK
+144 LPVDLK
-150 DKVSDLKLED
+150 EKVSSLKLED

-170 EDKLSQNKIRSN
+170 DDKLSQNKIRSN
-182 IMNYKFSQ
+182 IFNYKFSY
-190 ASDELGELNIK
+190 ASDDLNELNIK
-201 KKPIYILITEK
+201 KKPIYFLITEK
-212 LLSMVKYYDMRNQNN
+212 LLNMVKYYDMRNQQN
-227 ISSLLV
+227 ISNLLI

-242 LLIRDRDLH
+242 LLIKDRDLH
-251 GLSNSNKEIL
+251 GLSVTNKEIL
-261 MILEDLISVINDKK
+261 IILEDLIGVINDKRV
-275 IPEVENMPDSD
+275 PEVENMPDSD

-310 NVSRSVK
+310 NVSCGVK

-330 NKLKKDDSRSLSV
+330 NKLNKEEVRTLSV
-343 GSDIFVSIT
+343 GNDIFVNIT
-352 NALQN
+352 NALQS

-370 LERINKKQYKNYI
+370 LESIDKKQYKNYI
-383 ANLIKLDVLNKDK
+383 ANLIKLDVLNGDK

-409 RDKELFDVALYIQD
+409 REKELFDVALYIQD
-423 FYFNLINK
+423 FYFNLVNK

-461 ALIDEAFKNNIKESD
+461 TLIDEAFKNNIKESD
-476 LGLLGKEDIIEM
+476 LGLVGKE
-488 EVTSD
+488 EVIVE
-493 KLDDLLEEITL
+493 DDLSEEIVAPEIEDL
-504 PEELDITYTLG
+504 PITYTLG
-515 DAIDDVAN
+515 DAIDDVVN
-523 EVSLLMLEPMSDEEI
+523 EVNLLMLEPMSDEEI

-551 QSIVIEEEDGSK
+551 QSIVIEEEDGTK

-587 FKYKNKEYEEAIEL
+587 FKYKNREYEEAIEL
-601 YERVLSKIEN
+601 FERVLPKIEN
-611 PRSFIYGKLGIAY
+611 PRSFIYSKLGIAY
-624 RNITR
+624 RNITK
-629 DNDYSRA
+629 DNDYSKA

-644 AASATEEN
+644 AASASEEN

>member
-1 MVNFKT
+1 MINFKT
-7 EMSIYDKFIDKKELT
+7 EMSIYDKFIDNKELS

-39 VEDGKIRRVRRGF
+39 VNEGKIRRVRRGF
-52 YDLEKCDGLFNY
+52 YDLDKCDGLFNY
-64 ANILASKKYK
+64 ASILASRKYK
-74 KYDRF
+74 NYDRF
-79 QQAINRCLEID
+79 QQAIKRCLEID
-90 ANNGRIHTRLF
+90 PNNGKVHTRLF

-116 IRVLINGDNDAYTKD
+116 IKVLSNGENEAYNRD
-131 ANLWLFLLSFMTE
+131 ANLWLFMLSFITE
-144 LPDDLK
+144 LDEDLRE
-150 DKVSDLKLED
+150 KVSSLKLED
-160 VLTREDDLRY
+160 VLTLEDDLRY

-182 IMNYKFSQ
+182 IFNYKFSQ
-190 ASDELGELNIK
+190 ASDTLSSLDIK

-212 LLSMVKYYDMRNQNN
+212 LLSMVKYYDIKNQNN
-227 ISSLLV
+227 ISNLLV
-233 DGKYEEVRD
+233 DGKYDEVRE
-242 LLIRDRDLH
+242 LLIKNRDLH
-251 GLSNSNKEIL
+251 GLSVSDKEIL
-261 MILEDLISVINDKK
+261 IILEDLIGVINDKK

-286 YLYVE
+286 YLFVE

-305 DFPVK
+305 DFSVK

-330 NKLKKDDSRSLSV
+330 SKLRKEDLPRTLSV
-343 GSDIFVSIT
+343 GSDVFVGIT
-352 NALQN
+352 NSLQS

-370 LERINKKQYKNYI
+370 LESINKKQYKNYI
-383 ANLIKLDVLNKDK
+383 ANLIKLDVLNGDR

-409 RDKELFDVALYIQD
+409 RDRELFDVALYIQD

-461 ALIDEAFKNNIKESD
+461 TLIDEAFKNNIKESD
-476 LGLLGKEDIIEM
+476 LGLLSAEDLVVVEEDLSEEIVAPEM
-488 EVTSD
+488 E
-493 KLDDLLEEITL
+493 DL
-504 PEELDITYTLG
+504 PITYTLG
-515 DAIDDVAN
+515 DAIDDVVN
-523 EVSLLMLEPMSDEEI
+523 EVNLLMLEPMSDEEI
-538 SFVTDT
+538 DFVTET

-587 FKYKNKEYEEAIEL
+587 YKYKNREYEEAIEL
-601 YERVLSKIEN
+601 FERVLPKIEN
-611 PRSFIYGKLGIAY
+611 PRSFIYSKLGIAY
-624 RNITR
+624 RNITK
-629 DNDYSRA
+629 DNDYSKA

-644 AASATEEN
+644 AASSSEED
-652 VVDYTDLI
+652 VRDYTDLI
-660 NKLKFRSNYNGV
+660 NKLKFRTNYNGV

>member
-33 HDLTKL
+33 HDLTNLVNEGKL
-39 VEDGKIRRVRRGF
+39 RRVRRGF

-90 ANNGRIHTRLF
+90 ANNGKIHTRLF
-101 LDSLHKNNFEQAIES
+101 LDSLHKNNFDQAIES
-116 IRVLINGDNDAYTKD
+116 IRVLSNGDNVAYTKD
-131 ANLWLFLLSFMTE
+131 ANLWLFLLSFITE

-150 DKVSDLKLED
+150 EKVSGLKLED

-190 ASDELGELNIK
+190 ANDNLNELNIK

-212 LLSMVKYYDMRNQNN
+212 LLGMVKYYDMRNQHN
-227 ISSLLV
+227 IGDLLV
-233 DGKYEEVRD
+233 EGKYEEVRD

-286 YLYVE
+286 YLFVE

-305 DFPVK
+305 DFPIK

-343 GSDIFVSIT
+343 GSDIFVGIT
-352 NALQN
+352 NALQS

-383 ANLIKLDVLNKDK
+383 ANLIKLDVLNGDK

-461 ALIDEAFKNNIKESD
+461 ILIDEAFKNNIKESD
-476 LGLLGKEDIIEM
+476 LGLLSEEEIIE
-488 EVTSD
+488 D
-493 KLDDLLEEITL
+493 KVDDLLEEITL

-538 SFVTDT
+538 AFVTDT

-587 FKYKNKEYEEAIEL
+587 YKYKNGEYEEAIEL
-601 YERVLSKIEN
+601 FERVLSKIEN
-611 PRSFIYGKLGIAY
+611 PRSFIYSKLGIAY
-624 RNITR
+624 RNITK
-629 DNDYSRA
+629 DNDYSKA

-644 AASATEEN
+644 AASSSEED
-652 VVDYTDLI
+652 VRDYTDLI
-660 NKLKFRSNYNGV
+660 NKLKFRTNYNGV

>member
-1 MVNFKT
+1 MLNFKT

-33 HDLTKL
+33 HDLTNLVNEGKL
-39 VEDGKIRRVRRGF
+39 RRVRRGF

-90 ANNGRIHTRLF
+90 ANNGKIHTRLF
-101 LDSLHKNNFEQAIES
+101 LDSLHKNNFDQAIES
-116 IRVLINGDNDAYTKD
+116 IRVLSNGDNVAYTKD
-131 ANLWLFLLSFMTE
+131 ANLWLFLLSFVTE
-144 LPDDLK
+144 LPEDLK
-150 DKVSDLKLED
+150 EKVSGLKLED

-190 ASDELGELNIK
+190 ANDELNELNIK

-212 LLSMVKYYDMRNQNN
+212 LLGMVKYYDMRNQHN
-227 ISSLLV
+227 IGDLLV
-233 DGKYEEVRD
+233 GGKYEEVRD

-286 YLYVE
+286 YLFVE

-317 SVGLLLERINEEI
+317 SVGLLLEIINEEI

-343 GSDIFVSIT
+343 GSDIFVDIT
-352 NALQN
+352 NALQS

-370 LERINKKQYKNYI
+370 LESINKKQYKNYI
-383 ANLIKLDVLNKDK
+383 ANLIKLDVLNGDK

-446 KSLGGVEVEVSQMRR
+446 KLLGGVEVEVSQMRR
-461 ALIDEAFKNNIKESD
+461 TLIDEAFKNNIKESD
-476 LGLLGKEDIIEM
+476 LGLLSQEEIIE
-488 EVTSD
+488 D
-493 KLDDLLEEITL
+493 KVDDLLEEITL

-538 SFVTDT
+538 AFVTDT

-587 FKYKNKEYEEAIEL
+587 YKYKNGEYEEAIEL
-601 YERVLSKIEN
+601 FERVLSKIEN
-611 PRSFIYGKLGIAY
+611 PRSFIYSKLGIAY
-624 RNITR
+624 RNITK
-629 DNDYSRA
+629 DNDYSKA

-644 AASATEEN
+644 AASSTEED
-652 VVDYTDLI
+652 VRDYTDLI
-660 NKLKFRSNYNGV
+660 NKLKFRTNYNGV

>member
-33 HDLTKL
+33 HDLTNLVNEGKL
-39 VEDGKIRRVRRGF
+39 RRVRRGF

-90 ANNGRIHTRLF
+90 PNNGKIHARLF
-101 LDSLHKNNFEQAIES
+101 LDSLHKNNFDQAIES
-116 IRVLINGDNDAYTKD
+116 IRVLSNGDNSAYTKD
-131 ANLWLFLLSFMTE
+131 ANLWLFLLSFITE

-150 DKVSDLKLED
+150 EKVSGLKLED

-190 ASDELGELNIK
+190 ANDELNELNIK

-212 LLSMVKYYDMRNQNN
+212 LLGMVKYYDMRNQHN
-227 ISSLLV
+227 IGDLLV
-233 DGKYEEVRD
+233 EGKYEEVRD

-275 IPEVENMPDSD
+275 IPEVENMPDSE
-286 YLYVE
+286 YLFVE

-343 GSDIFVSIT
+343 GSDIFVGIT
-352 NALQN
+352 NALQS

-370 LERINKKQYKNYI
+370 LESINKKQYKNYI
-383 ANLIKLDVLNKDK
+383 ANLIKLDVLNGDK

-461 ALIDEAFKNNIKESD
+461 TLIDEAFKNNIKESD
-476 LGLLGKEDIIEM
+476 LGLLSDEEIIE
-488 EVTSD
+488 D
-493 KLDDLLEEITL
+493 KVDDLLEEITL

-538 SFVTDT
+538 AFVTDA
-544 CQATDCV
+544 CQATDCI

-587 FKYKNKEYEEAIEL
+587 YKYKNGEYEEAIEL
-601 YERVLSKIEN
+601 FERVLSKIEN
-611 PRSFIYGKLGIAY
+611 PRSFIYSKLGIAY
-624 RNITR
+624 RNITK
-629 DNDYSRA
+629 DNDYSKA

-644 AASATEEN
+644 AASSTEED
-652 VVDYTDLI
+652 VRDYTDLI
-660 NKLKFRSNYNGV
+660 NKLKFRTNYNGV

>member
-33 HDLTKL
+33 HDLTNLVNEGKL
-39 VEDGKIRRVRRGF
+39 RRVRRGF

-90 ANNGRIHTRLF
+90 ANNGKIHTRLF
-101 LDSLHKNNFEQAIES
+101 LDSLHKNNFDQAIES
-116 IRVLINGDNDAYTKD
+116 IRVLSNGDNVAYTKD
-131 ANLWLFLLSFMTE
+131 ANLWLFLLSFITE
-144 LPDDLK
+144 LPEDLK
-150 DKVSDLKLED
+150 EKVSELKLED
-160 VLTREDDLRY
+160 VLTRDDDLRY

-190 ASDELGELNIK
+190 ANDELNELNIK

-212 LLSMVKYYDMRNQNN
+212 LLGMVKYYDMRNQHN
-227 ISSLLV
+227 IGALLV
-233 DGKYEEVRD
+233 EGKYEEVRD

-286 YLYVE
+286 YLFVE

-343 GSDIFVSIT
+343 GSDIFVGIT

-370 LERINKKQYKNYI
+370 LESINKKQYKNYI
-383 ANLIKLDVLNKDK
+383 ANLIKLDVLNGDK

-461 ALIDEAFKNNIKESD
+461 ILIDEAFKNNIKESD
-476 LGLLGKEDIIEM
+476 LGLLSEEEIIE
-488 EVTSD
+488 D
-493 KLDDLLEEITL
+493 KVDDLLEEITL

-538 SFVTDT
+538 AFVTDT

-587 FKYKNKEYEEAIEL
+587 YKYKNGEYEEAIEL
-601 YERVLSKIEN
+601 FERVLSKIEN
-611 PRSFIYGKLGIAY
+611 PRSFIYSKLGIAY
-624 RNITR
+624 RNITK
-629 DNDYSRA
+629 DNDYSKA

-644 AASATEEN
+644 AASSTEED
-652 VVDYTDLI
+652 VRDYTDLI
-660 NKLKFRSNYNGV
+660 NKLKFRTNYNGV

>member
-1 MVNFKT
+1 MINFKT
-7 EMSIYDKFIDKKELT
+7 EMSIYDKFIDNKELS

-39 VEDGKIRRVRRGF
+39 VNEGKIRRVRRGF
-52 YDLEKCDGLFNY
+52 YDLDKCDGLFNY
-64 ANILASKKYK
+64 ASILASRKYK
-74 KYDRF
+74 NYDRF
-79 QQAINRCLEID
+79 QQAIKRCLEID
-90 ANNGRIHTRLF
+90 PNNGKVHTRLF

-116 IRVLINGDNDAYTKD
+116 IKVLSNGENEAYNRD
-131 ANLWLFLLSFMTE
+131 ANLWLFMLSFITE
-144 LPDDLK
+144 LDEDLRE
-150 DKVSDLKLED
+150 KVSSLKLED
-160 VLTREDDLRY
+160 VLTLEDDLRY

-182 IMNYKFSQ
+182 IFNYKFSQ
-190 ASDELGELNIK
+190 ASDTLSSLDIK
-201 KKPIYILITEK
+201 KKLIYILITEK
-212 LLSMVKYYDMRNQNN
+212 LLSMVKYYDIKNQNN
-227 ISSLLV
+227 ISNLLV
-233 DGKYEEVRD
+233 DGKYDEVRE
-242 LLIRDRDLH
+242 LLIKNRDLH
-251 GLSNSNKEIL
+251 GLSVSNKEIL
-261 MILEDLISVINDKK
+261 IILEDLIGVINDKK

-286 YLYVE
+286 YLFVE

-298 RALQLYR
+298 RALKLYR
-305 DFPVK
+305 DFSVK

-330 NKLKKDDSRSLSV
+330 SKLRKEDLPRTLSV
-343 GSDIFVSIT
+343 GSDVFVGIT
-352 NALQN
+352 NSLQS

-370 LERINKKQYKNYI
+370 LESINKKQYKNYI
-383 ANLIKLDVLNKDK
+383 ANLIKLDVLNGDR

-409 RDKELFDVALYIQD
+409 RDRELFDVALYIQD

-461 ALIDEAFKNNIKESD
+461 TLIDEAFKNNIKESD
-476 LGLLGKEDIIEM
+476 LGLLSAEDLVVVEEDLSEEIVAPEM
-488 EVTSD
+488 E
-493 KLDDLLEEITL
+493 DL
-504 PEELDITYTLG
+504 PITYTLG
-515 DAIDDVAN
+515 DAIDDVVN
-523 EVSLLMLEPMSDEEI
+523 EVNLLMLEPMSDEEI
-538 SFVTDT
+538 SFVTET

-587 FKYKNKEYEEAIEL
+587 YKYKNREYEEAIEL
-601 YERVLSKIEN
+601 FERVLPKIEN
-611 PRSFIYGKLGIAY
+611 PRSFIYSKLGIAY
-624 RNITR
+624 RNITK
-629 DNDYSRA
+629 DNDYSKA

-644 AASATEEN
+644 AASSSEED
-652 VVDYTDLI
+652 VRDYTDLI
-660 NKLKFRSNYNGV
+660 NKLKFRTNYNGV

>member
-1 MVNFKT
+1 MVNFKI

-33 HDLTKL
+33 HDLTNL
-39 VEDGKIRRVRRGF
+39 VNEGKIRRVRRGF

-74 KYDRF
+74 NYERF
-79 QQAINRCLEID
+79 QQALNRCLEIEP
-90 ANNGRIHTRLF
+90 NNGKVHTRLL
-101 LDSLHKNNFEQAIES
+101 LDSLHKNNFEQAVES
-116 IRVLINGDNDAYTKD
+116 IRILSNSSNDAYKRD
-131 ANLWLFLLSFMTE
+131 ANLWLFMLSFITE

-150 DKVSDLKLED
+150 KIVSSLKLED

-182 IMNYKFSQ
+182 IFNYKFSY
-190 ASDELGELNIK
+190 ASDDLNELNIK
-201 KKPIYILITEK
+201 KKPIYFLITEK
-212 LLSMVKYYDMRNQNN
+212 LLSMVKYYDMRNQQN
-227 ISSLLV
+227 ISNLLI

-242 LLIRDRDLH
+242 LLIKDRDLH
-251 GLSNSNKEIL
+251 GLSNVNKEIL
-261 MILEDLISVINDKK
+261 IILEDLIGVINDKRV
-275 IPEVENMPDSD
+275 PEVENMPDSD

-310 NVSRSVK
+310 NVSYGVK

-330 NKLKKDDSRSLSV
+330 NKLNNEEVRALSV
-343 GSDIFVSIT
+343 GSDIFVNIT
-352 NALQN
+352 NALQS

-370 LERINKKQYKNYI
+370 LESINKKQYKNYI
-383 ANLIKLDVLNKDK
+383 ANLIKLDVLNGDR

-423 FYFNLINK
+423 FYFNLVNK
-431 NFMKAAVY
+431 NYMKAAVY

-461 ALIDEAFKNNIKESD
+461 TLIDEAFKNNIKESD
-476 LGLLGKEDIIEM
+476 LGLLGKE
-488 EVTSD
+488 EVVVE
-493 KLDDLLEEITL
+493 DDLSEEIVAPEIEDL
-504 PEELDITYTLG
+504 PITYTLG
-515 DAIDDVAN
+515 DAIDDVVN
-523 EVSLLMLEPMSDEEI
+523 EVNLLMLEPMSDEEI

-551 QSIVIEEEDGSK
+551 QSIVVEEEDGTK

-587 FKYKNKEYEEAIEL
+587 FKYKNREYEEAIEL
-601 YERVLSKIEN
+601 FERVLPKIEN
-611 PRSFIYGKLGIAY
+611 PRSFIYSKLGIAY
-624 RNITR
+624 RNITK
-629 DNDYSRA
+629 DNDYSKA

-644 AASATEEN
+644 AASASEEN

>member
-33 HDLTKL
+33 HDLTNLVSEGKL
-39 VEDGKIRRVRRGF
+39 RRVRRGF

-90 ANNGRIHTRLF
+90 PNNGKIHARLF
-101 LDSLHKNNFEQAIES
+101 LDSLHKNNFDQAIES
-116 IRVLINGDNDAYTKD
+116 IRVLSNGDNVAYTKD
-131 ANLWLFLLSFMTE
+131 ANLWLFLLSFVTK

-150 DKVSDLKLED
+150 EKISGLKLED

-190 ASDELGELNIK
+190 ANDNLNELNIK

-212 LLSMVKYYDMRNQNN
+212 LLGMAKYYDMRNQHN
-227 ISSLLV
+227 IGDLLV
-233 DGKYEEVRD
+233 EGKYEEVRD
-242 LLIRDRDLH
+242 LLIRDRNLH

-343 GSDIFVSIT
+343 GSDIFVGIT
-352 NALQN
+352 NALQS

-370 LERINKKQYKNYI
+370 LESINKKQYKNYI
-383 ANLIKLDVLNKDK
+383 ANLIKLDVLNGNK

-461 ALIDEAFKNNIKESD
+461 TLIDEAFKNNIKESD
-476 LGLLGKEDIIEM
+476 LGLLGEEEIIE
-488 EVTSD
+488 D
-493 KLDDLLEEITL
+493 KVDDLLEEITL

-538 SFVTDT
+538 TFVTDT

-587 FKYKNKEYEEAIEL
+587 YKYKNGEYEEAIEL
-601 YERVLSKIEN
+601 FERVLSKIEN
-611 PRSFIYGKLGIAY
+611 PRSFIYSKLGIAY
-624 RNITR
+624 RNITK
-629 DNDYSRA
+629 DNDYSKA

-644 AASATEEN
+644 AASSNEED
-652 VVDYTDLI
+652 VKDYTDLI
-660 NKLKFRSNYNGV
+660 NKLKFRTNYNGV

>member
-1 MVNFKT
+1 MLNFKT

-33 HDLTKL
+33 HDLTNLVSEGKL
-39 VEDGKIRRVRRGF
+39 RRVRRGF

-79 QQAINRCLEID
+79 QQAINRCLEIEP
-90 ANNGRIHTRLF
+90 NNGRIHTRLF
-101 LDSLHKNNFEQAIES
+101 LDSLHKNNFDQAIES
-116 IRVLINGDNDAYTKD
+116 IRVLSNGDNNAYMKD
-131 ANLWLFLLSFMTE
+131 TNLWLFLLSFVTE

-150 DKVSDLKLED
+150 EKVSGLKLED

-190 ASDELGELNIK
+190 ANDNLNELNIK

-212 LLSMVKYYDMRNQNN
+212 LLGMAKYYDMRNQHN
-227 ISSLLV
+227 IGDLLV
-233 DGKYEEVRD
+233 EGKYEEVRD
-242 LLIRDRDLH
+242 LLIRDRNLH

-343 GSDIFVSIT
+343 GSDIFVGIT
-352 NALQN
+352 NALQS

-370 LERINKKQYKNYI
+370 LESINKKQYKNYI
-383 ANLIKLDVLNKDK
+383 ANLIKLDVLNGDK

-476 LGLLGKEDIIEM
+476 LGLLSQEDVIE
-488 EVTSD
+488 D
-493 KLDDLLEEITL
+493 KVDDLLEEITL

-538 SFVTDT
+538 TFVTDT

-587 FKYKNKEYEEAIEL
+587 YKYKNGEYEEAIEL
-601 YERVLSKIEN
+601 FERVLSKIEN
-611 PRSFIYGKLGIAY
+611 PRSFIYSKLGIAY
-624 RNITR
+624 RNITK
-629 DNDYSRA
+629 DNDYSKA

-644 AASATEEN
+644 AASSNEED
-652 VVDYTDLI
+652 VKDYTDLI
-660 NKLKFRSNYNGV
+660 NKLKFRTNYNGV

>member
-1 MVNFKT
+1 MVNFKI

-33 HDLTKL
+33 HDLTNL
-39 VEDGKIRRVRRGF
+39 VSEGKIRRVRRGF

-74 KYDRF
+74 NYERF
-79 QQAINRCLEID
+79 HQALNRCLEIEP
-90 ANNGRIHTRLF
+90 NNGKVHTRLL
-101 LDSLHKNNFEQAIES
+101 LDSLHKNNFEQAVES
-116 IRVLINGDNDAYTKD
+116 IRILSNSSNDAYKRD
-131 ANLWLFLLSFMTE
+131 ANLWLFMLSFITE
-144 LPDDLK
+144 LPVDLK
-150 DKVSDLKLED
+150 EKVSSLKLED

-170 EDKLSQNKIRSN
+170 DDKLSQNKIRSN
-182 IMNYKFSQ
+182 IFNYKFSY
-190 ASDELGELNIK
+190 ASDDLNELNIK
-201 KKPIYILITEK
+201 KKPIYFLITEK
-212 LLSMVKYYDMRNQNN
+212 LLSMVKYYDMRNQQN
-227 ISSLLV
+227 ISNLLI

-242 LLIRDRDLH
+242 LLIKDRDLH
-251 GLSNSNKEIL
+251 GLSNVNKEIL
-261 MILEDLISVINDKK
+261 IILEDLIGVINDKRV
-275 IPEVENMPDSD
+275 PEVENMPDSD

-310 NVSRSVK
+310 NVSCGVK

-330 NKLKKDDSRSLSV
+330 NKLNKEEVRTLSV
-343 GSDIFVSIT
+343 GSDIFVNIT
-352 NALQN
+352 NALQS

-370 LERINKKQYKNYI
+370 LESIDKKQYKNYI
-383 ANLIKLDVLNKDK
+383 ANLIKLDVLNGDR

-409 RDKELFDVALYIQD
+409 REKELFDVALYIQD
-423 FYFNLINK
+423 FYFNLVNK

-461 ALIDEAFKNNIKESD
+461 TLIDEAFKNNIKESD
-476 LGLLGKEDIIEM
+476 LGLVGKE
-488 EVTSD
+488 EVVVE
-493 KLDDLLEEITL
+493 DDLSEEIVAPEIEDL
-504 PEELDITYTLG
+504 PITYTLG
-515 DAIDDVAN
+515 DAIDDVVN
-523 EVSLLMLEPMSDEEI
+523 EVNLLMLEPMSDEEI

-601 YERVLSKIEN
+601 FERVLSKIEN

>member
-1 MVNFKT
+1 MLNFKT

-33 HDLTKL
+33 HDLTNLVSEGKL
-39 VEDGKIRRVRRGF
+39 RRVRRGF

-79 QQAINRCLEID
+79 QQAINRCLEIEP
-90 ANNGRIHTRLF
+90 NNGKIHARLF
-101 LDSLHKNNFEQAIES
+101 LDSLHKNNFDQAIES
-116 IRVLINGDNDAYTKD
+116 IRVLSNGDNVAYTKD
-131 ANLWLFLLSFMTE
+131 ANLWLFLLSFVTE
-144 LPDDLK
+144 LPEDLK
-150 DKVSDLKLED
+150 EKVSGLKLED

-190 ASDELGELNIK
+190 ANDNLNELNIK

-212 LLSMVKYYDMRNQNN
+212 LLGMVKYYDMRNQHN
-227 ISSLLV
+227 IGDLLV
-233 DGKYEEVRD
+233 EGKYEEVRD
-242 LLIRDRDLH
+242 LLIRDRNLH

-286 YLYVE
+286 YLFVE

-343 GSDIFVSIT
+343 GSDIFVGIT
-352 NALQN
+352 NALQS

-370 LERINKKQYKNYI
+370 LESINKKQYKNYI
-383 ANLIKLDVLNKDK
+383 ANLIKLDVLNGDK

-461 ALIDEAFKNNIKESD
+461 TLIDEAFKNNIKESD
-476 LGLLGKEDIIEM
+476 LGLLGEEEIIE
-488 EVTSD
+488 D
-493 KLDDLLEEITL
+493 KVDDLLEEITL

-538 SFVTDT
+538 AFVTDT

-587 FKYKNKEYEEAIEL
+587 YKYKNGEYEEAIEL
-601 YERVLSKIEN
+601 FERVLSKIEN
-611 PRSFIYGKLGIAY
+611 PRSFIYSKLGIAY
-624 RNITR
+624 RNITK

-644 AASATEEN
+644 AASSTEED
-652 VVDYTDLI
+652 VRDYTDLI
-660 NKLKFRSNYNGV
+660 NKLKFRTNYNGV

>member
-1 MVNFKT
+1 MLNFKT

-33 HDLTKL
+33 HDLTNLVNEGKL
-39 VEDGKIRRVRRGF
+39 RRVRRGF

-79 QQAINRCLEID
+79 QQTINRCLEIEP
-90 ANNGRIHTRLF
+90 NNGKIHARLF
-101 LDSLHKNNFEQAIES
+101 LDSLHKNNFDQAIES
-116 IRVLINGDNDAYTKD
+116 IRVLSNGDNDAYMKD
-131 ANLWLFLLSFMTE
+131 TNLWLFLLSFITE

-150 DKVSDLKLED
+150 EKVSGLKLED

-190 ASDELGELNIK
+190 ASDNLNELNIK

-212 LLSMVKYYDMRNQNN
+212 LLGMVKYYDMRNQHN
-227 ISSLLV
+227 IGDLLV
-233 DGKYEEVRD
+233 EGKYEEVRD

-286 YLYVE
+286 YLFVE

-343 GSDIFVSIT
+343 GSDIFVGIT
-352 NALQN
+352 NALQS

-370 LERINKKQYKNYI
+370 LESINKKQYKNYI
-383 ANLIKLDVLNKDK
+383 ANLIKLDVLNGDK

-461 ALIDEAFKNNIKESD
+461 TLIDEAFKNNIKESD
-476 LGLLGKEDIIEM
+476 LGLLSQEDIIE
-488 EVTSD
+488 D
-493 KLDDLLEEITL
+493 KVDDLLEEITL

-538 SFVTDT
+538 AFVTDT

-587 FKYKNKEYEEAIEL
+587 YKYKNGEYEEAIEL
-601 YERVLSKIEN
+601 FERVLSKIEN
-611 PRSFIYGKLGIAY
+611 PRSFIYSKLGIAY
-624 RNITR
+624 RNITK
-629 DNDYSRA
+629 DNDYSKA

-644 AASATEEN
+644 AASSTEED
-652 VVDYTDLI
+652 VRDYTDLI
-660 NKLKFRSNYNGV
+660 NKLKFRTNYNGV

>member
-1 MVNFKT
+1 MVNFKI

-33 HDLTKL
+33 HDLTNL
-39 VEDGKIRRVRRGF
+39 VNEGKIRRVRRGF

-74 KYDRF
+74 NYERF
-79 QQAINRCLEID
+79 HQALNRCLEIEP
-90 ANNGRIHTRLF
+90 NNGKVHTRLL
-101 LDSLHKNNFEQAIES
+101 LDSLHKNNFEQAVES
-116 IRVLINGDNDAYTKD
+116 IRILSNSSNDAYKRD
-131 ANLWLFLLSFMTE
+131 ANLWLFMLSFVTE
-144 LPDDLK
+144 LPVDLK
-150 DKVSDLKLED
+150 EKVSSLKLED

-170 EDKLSQNKIRSN
+170 DDKLSQNKIRSN
-182 IMNYKFSQ
+182 IFNYKFSY
-190 ASDELGELNIK
+190 ASDDLNELNIK
-201 KKPIYILITEK
+201 KKPIYFLITEK
-212 LLSMVKYYDMRNQNN
+212 LLSMVKYYDMRNQQN
-227 ISSLLV
+227 ISNLLI

-242 LLIRDRDLH
+242 LLIKDRDLH
-251 GLSNSNKEIL
+251 GLSVANKEIL
-261 MILEDLISVINDKK
+261 IILGDLIGVINDKR

-310 NVSRSVK
+310 NVSCGVK

-330 NKLKKDDSRSLSV
+330 NKLNKEEVRTLSV
-343 GSDIFVSIT
+343 GSDIFVNIT
-352 NALQN
+352 NALQS

-370 LERINKKQYKNYI
+370 LESIDKKQYKNYI
-383 ANLIKLDVLNKDK
+383 ANLIKLDVLNGDR

-409 RDKELFDVALYIQD
+409 REKELFDVALYIQD
-423 FYFNLINK
+423 FYFNLVNK

-461 ALIDEAFKNNIKESD
+461 TLIDEAFKNNIKESD
-476 LGLLGKEDIIEM
+476 LGLVGKE
-488 EVTSD
+488 EVVVE
-493 KLDDLLEEITL
+493 DDLSEEIVAPEIEDL
-504 PEELDITYTLG
+504 PITYTLG
-515 DAIDDVAN
+515 DAIDDVVN
-523 EVSLLMLEPMSDEEI
+523 EVNLLMLEPMSDEEI

-551 QSIVIEEEDGSK
+551 QSIVVEEEDGTK

-587 FKYKNKEYEEAIEL
+587 FKYKNREYEEAIEL
-601 YERVLSKIEN
+601 FERVLPKIEN
-611 PRSFIYGKLGIAY
+611 PRSFIYSKLGIAY
-624 RNITR
+624 RNITK
-629 DNDYSRA
+629 DNDYSKA

-644 AASATEEN
+644 AASASEEN